1 VGFRCH
7 ELHAAPVSHT
17 VCSAPMAPAAR
28 EPFPP
33 IEAGALLIGFTLLV
47 IGVGVLV
54 GWAAGSAIDGLVAG
68 AVLGIPT
75 GIFVIYRRYRTY
87 FS

>member
-1 VGFRCH
+1 MLR
-7 ELHAAPVSHT
+7 
-17 VCSAPMAPAAR
+17 PMAPAAR

-33 IEAGALLIGFTLLV
+33 IEAGALLVGFTLLV
-47 IGVGVLV
+47 IGLGVLI
-54 GWAAGSAIDGLVAG
+54 GWIAGSAITGLVVG
-68 AVLGIPT
+68 AVLGIPA

>member
-1 VGFRCH
+1 
-7 ELHAAPVSHT
+7 
-17 VCSAPMAPAAR
+17 MAPATR

-33 IEAGALLIGFTLLV
+33 IEAGALLIAFTLLV
-47 IGVGVLV
+47 ISLGVLI
-54 GWAAGSAIDGLVAG
+54 GWIAGSAISGLVVG
-68 AVLGIPT
+68 AVLGIPA

>member
-1 VGFRCH
+1 M
-7 ELHAAPVSHT
+7 LTS
-17 VCSAPMAPAAR
+17 MAPAAR

-33 IEAGALLIGFTLLV
+33 IEAGALLIAFTLLV
-47 IGVGVLV
+47 IGVGVLI
-54 GWAAGSAIDGLVAG
+54 GWAAGSAVGGLVAG
-68 AVLGIPT
+68 AVLGIPA